1 MATSLAYWTRAG
13 LFALA
18 AVTSGSGAL
27 APLAAAPPV
36 VAALA
41 GAPTLPVATSAK
53 PAIAVVVRPAA
64 WSDALREWKA
74 YRAAQGH
81 AIIEVDAELGPVAI
95 HSTIVRL
102 ATEAAQRQQT
112 NPTERSVGYVLLI
125 GDGDRGP
132 LIKSV
137 LPAWYRQ
144 STAMVKLG
152 GDAEMATDSPYADID
167 GDEKPDLAIGRVP
180 ADSAEAARQFLGR
193 TIAYEQQQN
202 FGLWRRD
209 VRVVAGVGGFGALA
223 DSVIEMTTSRFLTDR
238 VPAWADVAMTYASP
252 NSPYCPDPWRFSAA
266 TVDQLNAG
274 SMFWVYVGHGHV
286 KHLDFL
292 RVDRDFIGIFN
303 DSQVGTVRASSRSPI
318 AVFLACYTGA
328 FDAREDCLSE
338 QLVMSSQ
345 GPVAALAATRVTG
358 PYGLASMAGGMLDQC
373 YVQRV
378 GALGDV
384 VLQAKRGMLEPT
396 MPVETSSETGTA
408 TAGERSSGTAPRDVQ
423 MQMITALASA
433 LSPSGHDLLA
443 ERQEHVWQMN
453 LLGDPML
460 RLHHPTQLNVVAT
473 ARIAP
478 GETISVNGQ
487 APQAGRVL
495 VELARPRDKTPREL
509 FVAGSFTADESV
521 RDKMQA
527 TYAQANQRTLL
538 RQTLD
543 LTRPGPFACDLST
556 DPDLP
561 PGRYVVR
568 VFIESPSGCAVGST
582 EVLVR
587 AARKSP

>member
-1 MATSLAYWTRAG
+1 M
-13 LFALA
+13 LA
-18 AVTSGSGAL
+18 ADICGGTLSRLIAAPPAL
-27 APLAAAPPV
+27 SALSAEAAAPV
-36 VAALA
+36 SATAL
-41 GAPTLPVATSAK
+41 
-53 PAIAVVVRPAA
+53 PAIAMVVRPAA
-64 WSDALREWKA
+64 WSESLRDWKA

-81 AIIEVDAELGPVAI
+81 QIIEVDAELGPAAI

-102 ATEAAQRQQT
+102 AAEAALKQKSNSDQ
-112 NPTERSVGYVLLI
+112 RSVGYVLLI

-132 LIKSV
+132 LIQTV
-137 LPAWYRQ
+137 LPTWYRQ
-144 STAMVKLG
+144 STAMVKFG
-152 GDAEMATDSPYADID
+152 GDRELATDNPYADID
-167 GDEKPDLAIGRVP
+167 GDEKPDLAIGRIP
-180 ADSAEAARQFLGR
+180 ADSADAARQFLAR

-252 NSPYCPDPWRFSAA
+252 NSPYCPDPWRFSEA

-274 SMFWVYVGHGHV
+274 SMFWVYVGHGNV

-292 RVDRDFIGIFN
+292 RVDSDFIGIFN
-303 DSQVGTVRASSRSPI
+303 DSQVGAVRASAGSPI

-338 QLVMSSQ
+338 QLVMSNQ
-345 GPVAALAATRVTG
+345 GPVAALAATRVAG
-358 PYGLASMAGGMLDQC
+358 PYGLASMASGMLDQC

-384 VLQAKRGMLEPT
+384 IMRAKREMLEPT
-396 MPVETSSETGTA
+396 MQAEAASEADSANRAANPSTA
-408 TAGERSSGTAPRDVQ
+408 QRDVQ
-423 MQMITALASA
+423 MQIITAIASA
-433 LSPSGHDLLA
+433 LSPNGHDLLA

-460 RLHHPTQLNVVAT
+460 RLHHPIQMNVAAT
-473 ARIAP
+473 PRVEP
-478 GETISVNGQ
+478 GGTISVNGS
-487 APQAGRVL
+487 APQAGKVRI
-495 VELARPRDKTPREL
+495 ELTRPRDKTPREL
-509 FVAGSFTADESV
+509 FVAGTFSADAAV

-527 TYAQANQRTLL
+527 TYMQANQRTLL
-538 RQTLD
+538 HQTID
-543 LTRPGPFACDLST
+543 LAAPGPFACDLST
-556 DPDLP
+556 SADLP

-568 VFIESPSGCAVGST
+568 VFVESPGSWSVGST
-582 EVLVR
+582 EVQVR
-587 AARKSP
+587 VARKSPEPQ